1 MDIIRRGDRGEDV
14 VKLQTALVR
23 AGYDPGKIDGVFG
36 PKTEEA
42 VKRFQRAM
50 DLTVDG
56 IVGSRSW
63 AALAP
68 YMGNYPTYPDNPY
81 PPYPPSPPDP
91 PYPELPGFVVLRRG
105 DRGPNV
111 TRLQT
116 ALTTAGYDV
125 GPIDGI
131 FGTRTEDAVKRFE
144 RVFGLTVDGV
154 VDTAVW
160 ERLNPFLLE
169 PDPNILR
176 RGSVGTRVE
185 ALQRALLRAG
195 FNPGTIDGLFGTR
208 TQAALIAFQN
218 ARSLPA
224 TGVYDAATAAALA
237 PYYNNY
243 ATYTV
248 QQGDTLF
255 SIARR
260 FNTTVDAL
268 VRANPR
274 ANPNLIYV
282 GERLIIPLG

>member
-1 MDIIRRGDRGEDV
+1 MDIIRRGDRGDDV

-50 DLTVDG
+50 SLTVDG
-56 IVGSRSW
+56 IVGSRTW

-68 YMGNYPTYPDNPY
+68 YMGNYPTYPDTPY
-81 PPYPPSPPDP
+81 PPYTPPYYP
-91 PYPELPGFVVLRRG
+91 PYPDQPGFVVLRRG

-111 TRLQT
+111 IRLQT

-125 GPIDGI
+125 GAIDGI
-131 FGTRTEDAVKRFE
+131 FGTRTQAAVERFE
-144 RVFGLTVDGV
+144 RVFGLPVDGV
-154 VDTAVW
+154 VDSAVW
-160 ERLNPFLLE
+160 ERLNPFILE
-169 PDPNILR
+169 PNPNILR
-176 RGSVGTRVE
+176 RGSVGTKVE

-208 TQAALIAFQN
+208 TQAALVAFQN
-218 ARSLPA
+218 ARGLTAS
-224 TGVYDAATAAALA
+224 GVYDSATASALA

-268 VRANPR
+268 LRANPR
-274 ANPNLIYV
+274 SNPNLIYV
-282 GERLIIPLG
+282 GERLIIPVG